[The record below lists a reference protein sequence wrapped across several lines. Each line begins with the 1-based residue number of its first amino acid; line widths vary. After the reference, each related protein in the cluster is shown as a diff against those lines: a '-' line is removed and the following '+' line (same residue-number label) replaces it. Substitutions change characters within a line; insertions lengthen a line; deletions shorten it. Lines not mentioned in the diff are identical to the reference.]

1 MARGIHKTRLE
12 TLYTNPENPL
22 LPQDRMEE
30 EEANCLVRLCETR
43 IKMEKG
49 VELSDVPDEKKLE
62 DFNWFYA
69 ASDDPEK
76 RRYFFGKHSL
86 DKLEALGN
94 LFQWMKWHRQEFTK
108 LEEESRELLWLEL
121 EKEPIDG
128 IEGDEPKWKVKF
140 RIYSESH
147 SIRPKALNAWNRNS
161 DFIDTMKLHSS
172 NNSSEL
178 ICELTLPK
186 RVHIRALW
194 NTAQAISSEFVAALN
209 IAMSGLFW
217 WHVEKDRSRFY
228 EKIWDLENGA
238 ENDTEV
244 GIDRFPKLN
253 IDWEHQSL
261 TEDDLKWTRHLMGYI
276 HNATRSN
283 PRNREAL
290 GMYLTGLALI
300 SKIDVHLRF
309 EPNAFAYFFTA
320 LKTLLLANSD
330 WDGVTDLK
338 SAAVEQL
345 SEYLPIQ
352 KLNNYMEW
360 GMQLEK
366 RDNPPKR
373 ITLTEVIEMKS
384 FCNVYFHLLADRELI
399 RRKNLAGSS
408 EE

>member
-1 MARGIHKTRLE
+1 M
-12 TLYTNPENPL
+12 
-22 LPQDRMEE
+22 
-30 EEANCLVRLCETR
+30 
-43 IKMEKG
+43 
-49 VELSDVPDEKKLE
+49 
-62 DFNWFYA
+62 
-69 ASDDPEK
+69 
-76 RRYFFGKHSL
+76 
-86 DKLEALGN
+86 
-94 LFQWMKWHRQEFTK
+94 
-108 LEEESRELLWLEL
+108 WLEL